1 VKPAAQPEKEF
12 ASLPELM
19 KDGIHE
25 RFTFLSFTIWHDSP
39 LTEEK
44 LNSVSKSACQL
55 ENLAGRI
62 RAFKTSY
69 FRKYAEEDLR
79 LIDAHS
85 AEMETLARSI
95 SNAAASGDEKSLEPL
110 LTRLETTCNNCHS
123 KFRQELSSQ
132 NVEPTQFKK

>member
-1 VKPAAQPEKEF
+1 
-12 ASLPELM
+12 M

-39 LTEEK
+39 LTAEK
-44 LNSVSKSACQL
+44 LNSVAKSASQL
-55 ENLAGRI
+55 QELAGRI
-62 RAFKTSY
+62 PSFKTSY
-69 FRKYAEEDLR
+69 FSKYAGEDLA

-95 SNAAASGDEKSLEPL
+95 SRAAASGDEQSLEPL

-123 KFRQELSSQ
+123 KFRQELSSR
-132 NVEPTQFKK
+132 NVEPTQFKE